1 MALARKL
8 RDKTERDQFH
18 EVVLHSETLVFVTTQ
33 IVATVTEVNSG
44 STFPETCLATE
55 IQQSFTKPTMLHSAT
70 LAETCFA
77 VLLHISFRSKFQRV
91 TAT

>member
-8 RDKTERDQFH
+8 RDKTERGQFH

-55 IQQSFTKPTMLHSAT
+55 MQQSFTKPLHSVT